1 MDNLKKSIFF
11 YTFSPNLSY
20 KAVKK
25 IILPLVITISLGVMS
40 SCHNQEL
47 NCTQELQ
54 KIEKEYDEKLLNA
67 SDDEEKQ
74 IDLLGEKLLKLDEL
88 ECV

>member
-1 MDNLKKSIFF
+1 
-11 YTFSPNLSY
+11 
-20 KAVKK
+20 
-25 IILPLVITISLGVMS
+25 MS
-40 SCHNQEL
+40 SCQNQEL

-74 IDLLGEKLLKLDEL
+74 IDLLGEKLLELDEL

>member
-1 MDNLKKSIFF
+1 MDNLKKSTFF

-25 IILPLVITISLGVMS
+25 IILPLVLAISLGVMS

-47 NCTQELQ
+47 NCSQQLQ

>member
-1 MDNLKKSIFF
+1 
-11 YTFSPNLSY
+11 
-20 KAVKK
+20 
-25 IILPLVITISLGVMS
+25 MS
-40 SCHNQEL
+40 SCRNQEL
-47 NCTQELQ
+47 NCNQELQ

-67 SDDEEKQ
+67 IDDEEQ

>member
-1 MDNLKKSIFF
+1 M
-11 YTFSPNLSY
+11 
-20 KAVKK
+20 
-25 IILPLVITISLGVMS
+25 SLGVMT
-40 SCHNQEL
+40 SCKNQEL
-47 NCTQELQ
+47 NCTQQLQ

-67 SDDEEKQ
+67 SDNEEKQ

>member
-1 MDNLKKSIFF
+1 MIKSIFF
-11 YTFSPNLSY
+11 YSFTPNLSY

-40 SCHNQEL
+40 SCRNQEL
-47 NCTQELQ
+47 NCNQELQ

-67 SDDEEKQ
+67 IDDEEQ